1 MTVTQVRFRTEGE
14 EQASEAVCRSRDPG
28 AGSACHEGAPLT
40 WVSLVFA
47 AYLLGSVPFAFLV
60 VKWQSGVDIRNVGS
74 GNVGATNVLRSAGI
88 PAAALVL
95 ALDVAKGATPVVV
108 GQALGAPP
116 AVLGACALAAVLGHV
131 FPIFLG
137 FRGGK
142 GVATAAGA
150 IGAMSPAPMLA
161 AMLVF
166 GATVAW
172 KRYVSLGS
180 ILAVG
185 SFPFFAFLFGR
196 LGWMEPMPLVL
207 LIGTTVAAGLI
218 LMRHT
223 ENVRRLAVGK
233 EHRLGENLGGDSQ

>member
-1 MTVTQVRFRTEGE
+1 MTW
-14 EQASEAVCRSRDPG
+14 
-28 AGSACHEGAPLT
+28 L
-40 WVSLVFA
+40 SLVLA

-60 VKWQSGVDIRNVGS
+60 VKWQSGVDIRTVGS

-88 PAAALVL
+88 TAATIVL
-95 ALDVAKGATPVVV
+95 AMDVAKGATPVLIA
-108 GQALGAPP
+108 QSLGAPP
-116 AVLGACALAAVLGHV
+116 AVVGACALAAVLGHV
-131 FPIFLG
+131 FPVFLG

-161 AMLVF
+161 AILVF
-166 GATVAW
+166 GAAVAW

-180 ILAVG
+180 ILAVA
-185 SFPFFAFLFGR
+185 SFPVFAFVFGR
-196 LGWMEPMPLVL
+196 LGWMEPMPSVL

-218 LMRHT
+218 LMRHS

-233 EHRLGENLGGDSQ
+233 EHRLGENLGGDPH